1 MISRTGHYEPVA
13 REGFVFIIP
22 VFFLAI
28 VAWWLNY
35 PWISLFFV
43 VLTVCVALFFR
54 NPERIS
60 PEGEHIVLSPA
71 DGTVVELVENVS
83 SETFPEQSLK
93 RISIFMSVFN
103 THVNRCPVSGTVV
116 DIAYFKG
123 NFVDARNPSASI
135 SNERNSVVITGD
147 HGRLEVVQIAGM
159 IARRIVCWVRKGDA
173 VQRGDRF
180 GLIRFGSR
188 LDVYLPNN
196 FSFAIQVGAKVRSG
210 VSIIAQST
218 KVS

>member
-22 VFFLAI
+22 VLLISVA
-28 VAWWLNY
+28 AWWLNY
-35 PWISLFFV
+35 PWISLSFI
-43 VLTVCVALFFR
+43 VLAVCVALFFR

-60 PEGEHIVLSPA
+60 PDGENIVLSPA
-71 DGTVVELVENVS
+71 DGTVVELVENVR

-103 THVNRCPVSGTVV
+103 THVNRCPVSGTVTS
-116 DIAYFKG
+116 IAYLKG
-123 NFVDARNPSASI
+123 KFLDAREPAASI
-135 SNERNSVVITGD
+135 ANERNSVVITGD

-159 IARRIVCWVRKGDA
+159 IARRIVCWVREGDA
-173 VQRGDRF
+173 VRRGDRF

-188 LDVYLPNN
+188 LDVYLPKSFI
-196 FSFAIQVGAKVRSG
+196 FSIQVGTKVRAG
-210 VSIIAQST
+210 VSIIAENKDVQ
-218 KVS
+218 